1 MKKSIKKFLKIFSF
15 FFFSFI
21 LFFIF
26 LLFLFFKDFPRP
38 ENFRERELSQS
49 TKIFDRNGVLLYE
62 IFEEEKR
69 TYVPLEKTPDYLKKA
84 VISIED
90 KKFYQHQGIDLKG
103 IFRAVLLDLKLK
115 KLTFGGS
122 TIPQQLIR
130 STFLFPEKTF
140 ARKTKEVLLAI
151 ELNRKYSK
159 DQILEW
165 YLNQIPFG
173 PNIYGVQSAA
183 QNYFGKNVWELDLAE
198 SATLAAII
206 KAPSLLSP
214 WGKEK
219 DKLLE
224 RKNLVID
231 EMVKDNFI
239 SLKEAKKAK
248 EKEIVFLPPPK
259 TKAPHFSLTITSFLE
274 KKYGREYLNS
284 KGLKVFTTL
293 DYQLQEIAE
302 KILKEKGE
310 TNKRYNAY
318 NAAMV
323 VIDNKTEEILVWVG
337 SRDFWSQKE
346 PENCQPGKNCKFEPQ
361 FDILQTK
368 IGRQPGSSFKP
379 FVYATA
385 FKNGFDDKTKVV
397 DEPTCFGIW
406 GGKEYC
412 PYNYDQKFRGEV
424 TLREALAQS
433 LNVPS
438 VKVLM
443 DLAGLENSIQ
453 TAREMGITTLKEPF
467 GPAIVLGGWEVNLLE
482 MTAAYSVFANNGIK
496 KEINTIKKIE
506 DTEGNILM
514 ESKQNEKRVLP
525 EKVAELISDILS
537 DNNAR
542 APIFG
547 YQSVLY
553 FPYEKV
559 SIKTGTTNDFR
570 DAWTIGY
577 TKDITIGV
585 WVGNND
591 NTPMKNAPGVGVA
604 APIFREF
611 LNQYLQ
617 LKSLNRH

>member
-1 MKKSIKKFLKIFSF
+1 
-15 FFFSFI
+15 
-21 LFFIF
+21 
-26 LLFLFFKDFPRP
+26 
-38 ENFRERELSQS
+38 
-49 TKIFDRNGVLLYE
+49 LLYE

-69 TYVPLEKTPDYLKKA
+69 TYVPLEKIPDYLKKA

-90 KKFYQHQGIDLKG
+90 KKFYQHQGIDLRG
-103 IFRAVLLDLKLK
+103 ILRAILLDLKLK

-130 STFLFPEKTF
+130 STFLFSEKTF

-151 ELNRKYSK
+151 ELNKKYSK

-198 SATLAAII
+198 SATLAALI

-219 DKLLE
+219 EKLLE

-239 SLKEAKKAK
+239 SLKEAKEAK

-259 TKAPHFSLTITSFLE
+259 IKAPHFSLMITSLLE
-274 KKYGREYLNS
+274 KKYGRDYLNS

-293 DYQLQEIAE
+293 DYRIQEIAE
-302 KILKEKGE
+302 KIVKEKGE
-310 TNKRYNAY
+310 INKKYNAY

-323 VIDNKTEEILVWVG
+323 VIDNKTGEILAWVG
-337 SRDFWSQKE
+337 SRDFWAQKE

-397 DEPTCFGIW
+397 DEPNCFGIW

-506 DTEGNILM
+506 DNEGNVLM
-514 ESKQNEKRVLP
+514 KIEYNEKRVLP
-525 EKVAELISDILS
+525 EKVAILISDILS

-547 YQSVLY
+547 YYSVLY

-577 TKDITIGV
+577 TQDITIGV

-591 NTPMKNAPGVGVA
+591 NTPMKNAPGVSVA

>member
-1 MKKSIKKFLKIFSF
+1 MKRKFIKFLKIFFSLCFVFGF
-15 FFFSFI
+15 FLI
-21 LFFIF
+21 FFIF
-26 LLFLFFKDFPRP
+26 WFFKDFPRP
-38 ENFRERELSQS
+38 EDFKERELSQS

-62 IFEEEKR
+62 IFKEEKR
-69 TYVPLEKTPDYLKKA
+69 TYVSLEKIPDYLKKA

-90 KKFYQHQGIDLKG
+90 KKFYQHRGIDFKG
-103 IFRAVLLDLKLK
+103 ILRAILFDLKLK

-151 ELNRKYSK
+151 ELDKKYSK

-198 SATLAAII
+198 SATLAALI

-231 EMVKDNFI
+231 EMVKENFI
-239 SLKEAKKAK
+239 SLKEAKEAK
-248 EKEIVFLPPPK
+248 EKELLFLPPPK
-259 TKAPHFSLTITSFLE
+259 IKAPHFSLMIASFLE

-284 KGLKVFTTL
+284 KGLNVYTTL
-293 DYQLQEIAE
+293 DFRLQEIAE

-310 TNKRYNAY
+310 DNKKYNAY
-318 NAAMV
+318 NGAMV
-323 VIDNKTEEILVWVG
+323 VIDNKTGEILVWVG
-337 SRDFWSQKE
+337 SRDFWAQKE
-346 PENCQPGKNCKFEPQ
+346 PENCQAGKNCKFEPQ

-368 IGRQPGSSFKP
+368 IGRQPGSAFKP

-385 FKNGFDDKTKVV
+385 FKNGFDDKTKVI

-412 PYNYDQKFRGEV
+412 PYNYDLKFRGEV

-433 LNVPS
+433 LNIPS

-453 TAREMGITTLKEPF
+453 TAKEMGITTLKEPF

-482 MTAAYSVFANNGIK
+482 MTAAYSVFANKGIK
-496 KEINTIKKIE
+496 KEINVIKKIE
-506 DTEGNILM
+506 DNEGKILI
-514 ESKQNEKRVLP
+514 KNEYQEKKVLP

-547 YQSVLY
+547 YHSVLY

-591 NTPMKNAPGVGVA
+591 NTPMKNAAGVIVA

-611 LNQYLQ
+611 LNKYLQ
-617 LKSLNRH
+617 LKSLDGH